1 MGAGFGFQEGEGY
14 NQSGYGSRSQET
26 RATQNMMNDKQLY
39 DLINT
44 DSPKEVLDEVRIIL
58 NMISPDF
65 DQDPV
70 AEAFHIIVGLYEGK
84 HPGFKACNTEYHDL
98 RHTIETFLAMAR
110 LLHGAQLNGEGF
122 AEPNIALGLITALF
136 HDVGYIQEDHDG
148 QGTGAKYTV
157 HHEQR
162 SVHLL
167 ERFAPEFGLSEGD
180 IAAGRIMI
188 LGTDISIDHSK
199 LTFPSA
205 QVKLLCQML
214 TASDLMA
221 QMADRSYLEKLL
233 FLYHEFKEADV
244 GGYESELDLL
254 KKTVTFYK
262 FVTER
267 LESILDKVD
276 RFMTSHFILRWDIS
290 SNLYQEAIERQK
302 NYLNQIL
309 HTPDL
314 DPRDQLKRA
323 GIVQKVREK
332 YEKK

>member
-1 MGAGFGFQEGEGY
+1 
-14 NQSGYGSRSQET
+14 
-26 RATQNMMNDKQLY
+26 MNDKQLY

-44 DSPKEVLDEVRIIL
+44 HSPKEVLDEVRILL
-58 NMISPDF
+58 NMISPDL

-70 AEAFHIIVGLYEGK
+70 IEAFDTIVGLYEGK

-110 LLHGAQLNGEGF
+110 LLHGAQSNGEGF
-122 AEPNIALGLITALF
+122 SEPHIILGLITALF
-136 HDVGYIQEDHDG
+136 HDAGYIQEDHDG
-148 QGTGAKYTV
+148 QGTGAKYTI

-162 SVHLL
+162 SAHLL
-167 ERFAPEFGLSEGD
+167 EAFGPEFGLSEDD

-188 LGTDISIDHSK
+188 LGTDISLDHSR
-199 LTFPSA
+199 LTFPSP
-205 QVKLLCQML
+205 QVKLLCQLL

-244 GGYESELDLL
+244 GEYESELDLL
-254 KKTVTFYK
+254 KKTVTFYE
-262 FVTER
+262 FVTQR
-267 LESILDKVD
+267 LESIFDRVD
-276 RFMTSHFILRWDIS
+276 RFMTSHFLLRWGIS
-290 SNLYQEAIERQK
+290 SNLYLEAIERQK
-302 NYLNQIL
+302 NYLNKIL
-309 HTPDL
+309 DMPDL
-314 DPRDQLKRA
+314 DLRDQLKRA